1 MNKLVT
7 MLLAASMAA
16 ASVPAIAASHAGAQ
30 KDDMKKDRMMKKDE
44 MKKDGMAKKDAM
56 KKDEMKK
63 DGMMKKD
70 EMKK

>member
-1 MNKLVT
+1 
-7 MLLAASMAA
+7 
-16 ASVPAIAASHAGAQ
+16 
-30 KDDMKKDRMMKKDE
+30 MKKLINLVFAAC
-44 MKKDGMAKKDAM
+44 MAVAMTGAFAADSM